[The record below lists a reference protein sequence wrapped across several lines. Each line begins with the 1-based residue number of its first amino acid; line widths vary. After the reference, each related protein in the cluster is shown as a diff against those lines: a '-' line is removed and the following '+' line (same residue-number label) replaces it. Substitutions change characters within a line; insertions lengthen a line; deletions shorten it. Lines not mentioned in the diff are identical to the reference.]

1 MKMYTLISDIY
12 WVFWR
17 EIRKFMQQKPRIIMA
32 FMQPIVWLVLM
43 GNMMSGLTH
52 NPMAEQMLGTGNYI
66 DFMTPGIMIMTSL
79 FGGVMGGA
87 SIVWDRRLGFL
98 NKMLSSPIY
107 RAAIPVGKLL
117 AIGVQIML
125 QAVIIIV
132 IALLSGVHF
141 VTGIHGI
148 ICLMLLSGVF
158 GMIMGGI
165 SLSLGAVIKSMES
178 LFAIT
183 NFLTMPLMFTSNAM
197 FPISAMPAWLRV
209 IANVNP
215 LTYATTT
222 MRTIATQGWVFDKIW
237 PGVLFLG
244 VMIIIT
250 TSIAIRMFHRSI
262 S

>member
-1 MKMYTLISDIY
+1 MRIDLLLSDIY

-17 EIRKFMQQKPRIIMA
+17 EIKKFFQQKARITMA
-32 FMQPIVWLVLM
+32 FIQPIVWLVLM
-43 GNMMSGLTH
+43 GNMMTGLTN
-52 NPMAEQMLGTGNYI
+52 NPMAAKMLGTGSYI

-79 FGGVMGGA
+79 FGGVMGGT
-87 SIVWDRRLGFL
+87 SIIWDRRLGFL

-107 RAAIPVGKLL
+107 RAAIPLGKLL

-125 QAVIIIV
+125 QALIIV
-132 IALLSGVHF
+132 VLALILGVHF
-141 VTGIHGI
+141 KTGIPGI
-148 ICLMLLSGVF
+148 ICLLLLSGLF

-197 FPISAMPAWLRV
+197 FPISAMPLWLRA

-215 LTYATTT
+215 LTYATGT
-222 MRTIATQGWVFDKIW
+222 MRTIATQGWIWGNIW
-237 PGVLFLG
+237 PGVLFLFI
-244 VMIIIT
+244 MIIIT

>member
-1 MKMYTLISDIY
+1 MNLLLSDIY

-17 EIRKFMQQKPRIIMA
+17 EINKFVQQKARITMA
-32 FMQPIVWLVLM
+32 FVQPIVWLVLM
-43 GNMMSGLTH
+43 GNMMTGLTN
-52 NPMAEQMLGTGNYI
+52 NPMAARMLGTGSYI

-79 FGGVMGGA
+79 FGGVMGGT
-87 SIVWDRRLGFL
+87 SIIWDRRLGFL

-107 RAAIPVGKLL
+107 RASIPLGKLL

-125 QAVIIIV
+125 QTLIIV
-132 IALLSGVHF
+132 IVALLLGVHF
-141 VTGIHGI
+141 KTGIPGI
-148 ICLMLLSGVF
+148 ICLLLLSGIF

-197 FPISAMPAWLRV
+197 FPISAMPGWLRV

-215 LTYATTT
+215 LTYATGT
-222 MRTIATQGWVFDKIW
+222 MRTIATQGWIFENIW
-237 PGVLFLG
+237 PGILFLF